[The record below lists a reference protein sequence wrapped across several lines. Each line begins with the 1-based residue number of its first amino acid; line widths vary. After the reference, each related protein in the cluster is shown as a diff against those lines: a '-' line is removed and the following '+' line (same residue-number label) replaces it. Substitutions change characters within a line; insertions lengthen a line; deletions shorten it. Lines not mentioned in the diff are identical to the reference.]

1 MGPVGWRVTACIG
14 SSGMSEAG
22 VSGTC
27 ETGGSSF
34 GATGISV
41 TGVGNAVKAGAA
53 GFDSKIL
60 GAPCAGGGT
69 TTGEPGRGAT
79 GTAVAA
85 WEPTA
90 GSGVIVDCG
99 AAPRRSLG
107 KRIPQ
112 KPMTDSVN
120 SNST

>member
-1 MGPVGWRVTACIG
+1 
-14 SSGMSEAG
+14 MSEAG
-22 VSGTC
+22 VAGTC

-41 TGVGNAVKAGAA
+41 TGVGDAMKAGAA
-53 GFDSKIL
+53 GLDSKIL
-60 GAPCAGGGT
+60 GAAFADGGT
-69 TTGEPGRGAT
+69 TTGETGRGTTAT
-79 GTAVAA
+79 PVEAG
-85 WEPTA
+85 EPTA

-99 AAPRRSLG
+99 GAPRRSLG